1 MASLEIQRLRKQFG
15 VAVAVES
22 LDLSV
27 GSGELLSLLGP
38 SGCGKTTVLRIVA
51 GFERPDRGDVRLDGK
66 RINDVPANRRNM
78 GMVFQAYSLFPTMT
92 ARQNVEFGL
101 RVRGVSKRVR
111 GDKATEVLSL
121 VQLEDH
127 ADRYPHQLSG
137 GQQQRVA
144 LARALAFEP
153 QVLLLDE
160 PLSAL
165 DAKVRVEVRQ
175 EIRAIQSRLGIT
187 TVYVT
192 HDQEEAFSISD
203 RVAIMAAGQVQQIG
217 TPAEIYRAPR
227 NLFVAEFVG
236 TVNRLEGTI
245 TDPDNV
251 VVGPNGTKLS
261 IPGHGLPPGSAV
273 AVLIRPEAVKI
284 NADTHNGAPGH
295 GLTGQIMTHM
305 FLGAVTRVAIDTS
318 LGPLMADVP
327 SEQALLLALN
337 SPVCV
342 KVEPGGTRLMAP

>member
-1 MASLEIQRLRKQFG
+1 
-15 VAVAVES
+15 
-22 LDLSV
+22 
-27 GSGELLSLLGP
+27 
-38 SGCGKTTVLRIVA
+38 
-51 GFERPDRGDVRLDGK
+51 VR
-66 RINDVPANRRNM
+66 A
-78 GMVFQAYSLFPTMT
+78 
-92 ARQNVEFGL
+92 
-101 RVRGVSKRVR
+101 
-111 GDKATEVLSL
+111 DKATEVLSL
-121 VQLEDH
+121 VRLEDH

-245 TDPDNV
+245 ADPDSV
-251 VVGPNGTKLS
+251 AAGPNGTRLG
-261 IPGHGLPPGSAV
+261 IPGHGWPTGATV

-284 NADTHNGAPGH
+284 HTDTRNGAPGH
-295 GLTGQIMTHM
+295 CLTGQIMTHM
-305 FLGAVTRVAIDTS
+305 FLGAVTRVAVNTS
-318 LGPLMADVP
+318 LGPVMADVP
-327 SEQALLLALN
+327 SEQALLLAPD
-337 SPVCV
+337 SPVRLQI
-342 KVEPGGTRLMAP
+342 EPGGTRLMAP

>member
-1 MASLEIQRLRKQFG
+1 VG
-15 VAVAVES
+15 
-22 LDLSV
+22 SV
-27 GSGELLSLLGP
+27 GEPQG
-38 SGCGKTTVLRIVA
+38 
-51 GFERPDRGDVRLDGK
+51 
-66 RINDVPANRRNM
+66 
-78 GMVFQAYSLFPTMT
+78 

-101 RVRGVSKRVR
+101 RVRGVAKRVR

-121 VQLEDH
+121 VRLQDH

-175 EIRAIQSRLGIT
+175 EIRAIQSRLGMT

-217 TPAEIYRAPR
+217 TPAEIYRAPC
-227 NLFVAEFVG
+227 NLFVAEFIG
-236 TVNRLEGTI
+236 TVNRLEGTVA
-245 TDPDNV
+245 DQDSV
-251 VVGPNGTKLS
+251 AAGPNGTKVR
-261 IPGHGLPPGSAV
+261 IPGHGWPTGATV

-284 NADTHNGAPGH
+284 NTDTHDGALGH
-295 GLTGQIMTHM
+295 GLTSQITTHM

-327 SEQALLLALN
+327 SEQALMLALD
-337 SPVCV
+337 SPVGV
-342 KVEPGGTRLMAP
+342 QIEPGGTRLMAP